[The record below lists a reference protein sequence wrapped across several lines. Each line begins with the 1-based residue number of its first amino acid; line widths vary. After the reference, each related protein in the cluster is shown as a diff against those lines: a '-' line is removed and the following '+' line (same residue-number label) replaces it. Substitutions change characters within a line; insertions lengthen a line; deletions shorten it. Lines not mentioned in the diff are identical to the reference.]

1 LGSRI
6 PLGDLVAGWRLLSR
20 LPGFLRHPID
30 PEQARS
36 ILRGRLER
44 READFLALIRRAV
57 YANRSSPYRQLLQ
70 HTGSEYGDVERLVSQ
85 EGIEA
90 ALRALYR
97 NGVYLTVDE
106 FKGRRP
112 AVRGSATIMVE
123 PHQVRNPAL
132 TAHLLALTSG
142 SRGGRTAVPID
153 LRAIRDRSVNICL
166 SFEARG
172 GRNWLYALWGVPGSN
187 AVNLLEL
194 SGSGTPPVR
203 CFSQVDP
210 GAPGLSQRYRW
221 SARGLRWGS
230 LLARA
235 PLPQP
240 EYVPLDDPL
249 PIARWMASVLR
260 AGRTP
265 HLHTFSS
272 PAVRLCQAA
281 LEAGLDIRGARFNIT
296 GEPVTAARLAVIRRT
311 GAEAAPSYGSIECTP
326 IGRGCLRPE
335 APDDVHLF
343 HDLYPL
349 IQAGAGGRNDLP
361 PRSLLVSSLRLTAP
375 VIMLNVSLGDQAEL
389 VQRACGCPLEAL
401 GWVTH
406 LHTIRS
412 FEKLTAGG

>member
-1 LGSRI
+1 
-6 PLGDLVAGWRLLSR
+6 
-20 LPGFLRHPID
+20 
-30 PEQARS
+30 
-36 ILRGRLER
+36 
-44 READFLALIRRAV
+44 
-57 YANRSSPYRQLLQ
+57 
-70 HTGSEYGDVERLVSQ
+70 
-85 EGIEA
+85 
-90 ALRALYR
+90 
-97 NGVYLTVDE
+97 
-106 FKGRRP
+106 
-112 AVRGSATIMVE
+112 M
-123 PHQVRNPAL
+123 
-132 TAHLLALTSG
+132 
-142 SRGGRTAVPID
+142 
-153 LRAIRDRSVNICL
+153 
-166 SFEARG
+166 
-172 GRNWLYALWGVPGSN
+172 
-187 AVNLLEL
+187 
-194 SGSGTPPVR
+194 
-203 CFSQVDP
+203 
-210 GAPGLSQRYRW
+210 
-221 SARGLRWGS
+221 
-230 LLARA
+230 
-235 PLPQP
+235 PQP

-260 AGRTP
+260 AGRP
-265 HLHTFSS
+265 PSPSHVSS

-375 VIMLNVSLGDQAEL
+375 VNVLNVALGDQAEL

>member
-1 LGSRI
+1 LGSLI
-6 PLGDLVAGWRLLSR
+6 PLGDLVVGWRLLSR

-70 HTGSEYGDVERLVSQ
+70 HTGCEYGDVERLVSQ

-194 SGSGTPPVR
+194 SGSGTPT
-203 CFSQVDP
+203 
-210 GAPGLSQRYRW
+210 
-221 SARGLRWGS
+221 GS
-230 LLARA
+230 LLFTGRSGRGRLESALPLERAGAALGKPSGEGPVAPARVRS
-235 PLPQP
+235 PRRPTTNR
-240 EYVPLDDPL
+240 PLDGL
-249 PIARWMASVLR
+249 GAAS
-260 AGRTP
+260 RTP
-265 HLHTFSS
+265 PSPSHVSS

-281 LEAGLDIRGARFNIT
+281 LEAGLDIRRARFNIT